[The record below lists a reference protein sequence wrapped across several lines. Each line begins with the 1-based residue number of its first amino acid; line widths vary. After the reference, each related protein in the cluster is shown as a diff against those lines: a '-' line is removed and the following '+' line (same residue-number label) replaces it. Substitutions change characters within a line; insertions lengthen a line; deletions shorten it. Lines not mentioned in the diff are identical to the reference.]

1 MIYLYLLTGSAIG
14 DTFAPSLIFFSSML
28 SRRII
33 LFDGIDSIAPNVLSL
48 ADSLHNSCRTYFGI
62 KASGGISFS
71 PIKIT
76 NFNSE
81 QLLLLLLIKI

>member
-1 MIYLYLLTGSAIG
+1 
-14 DTFAPSLIFFSSML
+14 ML
-28 SRRII
+28 NIRII

-71 PIKIT
+71 PIKIIHLNYEQQALIQIYYQLPKSSNVSISSVLSNT
-76 NFNSE
+76 FSMHLLNF
-81 QLLLLLLIKI
+81 